1 MILMLIALIALAVLG
16 FVLLVWSDENS
27 NVEGVIVGML
37 CVMGAGV
44 GLMACAYSGWSYMA
58 AEYKADIINREYG
71 TNYTQAEVYWAADVI
86 DTVRELNR
94 KRIELNGDLLKD
106 KQ

>member
-1 MILMLIALIALAVLG
+1 MILILIALIVLAVLG
-16 FVLLVWSDENS
+16 FALLVWSDEN
-27 NVEGVIVGML
+27 NGFAGFLVGIL
-37 CVMGAGV
+37 CVMGAAV
-44 GLMACAYSGWSYMA
+44 GFIGYAFTGWSYMA

-71 TNYTQAEVYWAADVI
+71 TNYTQSEVYWAADVI